1 MPEPTATS
9 WVAGFQVA
17 TDLWPVLKWPQVAA
31 FGWPPRISYPS
42 LAPMGYYATTS

>member
-17 TDLWPVLKWPQVAA
+17 TDFWPVLKSPQVIAFWVAA
-31 FGWPPRISYPS
+31 E
-42 LAPMGYYATTS
+42 AA